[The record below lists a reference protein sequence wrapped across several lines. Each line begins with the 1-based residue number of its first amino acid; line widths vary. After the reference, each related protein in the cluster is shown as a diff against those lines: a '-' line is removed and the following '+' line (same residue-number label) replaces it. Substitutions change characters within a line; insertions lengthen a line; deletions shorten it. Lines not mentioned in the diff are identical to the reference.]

1 MAMFRKPMFGATI
14 QPACEYCSLGRRS
27 SDPRMILCEKQGVVS
42 PYFHCRRFDYDPLR
56 RIPRRPPRLPS
67 FSPEDFSL
75 D

>member
-27 SDPRMILCEKQGVVS
+27 SDPRMILCEKRGVVS
-42 PYFHCRRFDYDPLR
+42 PYYHCKKFDYDPLL